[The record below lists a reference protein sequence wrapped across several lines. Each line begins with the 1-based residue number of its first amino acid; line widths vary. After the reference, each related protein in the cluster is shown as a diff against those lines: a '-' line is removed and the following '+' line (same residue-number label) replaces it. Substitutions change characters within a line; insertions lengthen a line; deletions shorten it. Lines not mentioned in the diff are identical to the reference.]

1 MYYDD
6 HPKAEYHKTLK
17 ITLPKSWKSGP
28 TSRLLGQFVESYNTS
43 KPHNTLDPAKF
54 HLCLSRADNESSS
67 SPSSSSLKSPNNPIP
82 SDAIV
87 LDVIPDRSDLYV
99 REGPSP
105 TLAKIAEEKE
115 LAERKEAE
123 VRQLFNN
130 FIGYFSFLVFFYL
143 IQTCSYFILSS
154 HFGNCLFF
162 LLCICLILPLFTF
175 VKRLR
180 DTFVCVHKGC
190 NNRIKR
196 SDCPPYPPCS
206 YHDGPPVFHET
217 AKFWS
222 CCPDKKAY
230 EWEEF
235 QAIPGCVKGFCAEK
249 EETKDGVEG
258 TKAGEF
264 LGGCDLR
271 ERAMGGGEG
280 PKLKKIED
288 FNSANDESASTKLS
302 KLKSSLVE
310 SGIEIELIDQV
321 IEGIISGRSSGD
333 NEEENTLN
341 ELTNLLKDAL
351 KSRVTKMQRIE

>member
-1 MYYDD
+1 MKVTMYYDD

-123 VRQLFNN
+123 
-130 FIGYFSFLVFFYL
+130 
-143 IQTCSYFILSS
+143 
-154 HFGNCLFF
+154 
-162 LLCICLILPLFTF
+162 
-175 VKRLR
+175 RLR